1 MYSFST
7 QTRIRYGE
15 TDQMGYCYYG
25 NYALYLEVG
34 RVEALRSLGMSY
46 KALENMQILLPVLEL
61 NIKYFKP
68 SFYDDLITIK
78 TSITKLPKVRI
89 HFEYE
94 IFNEKK
100 ELLTKASTVLVF
112 VSKENMKPTHCP
124 KTLSDLLTPFFN
136 N

>member
-7 QTRIRYGE
+7 KTRVRYGE

-34 RVEALRSLGMSY
+34 RVETLRALGMSY
-46 KALENMQILLPVLEL
+46 KQLEDTQILLPVLEL

-68 SFYDDLITIK
+68 CFYDDLITIK
-78 TSITKLPKVRI
+78 TNITELPKVRI
-89 HFEYE
+89 KFDYE

-100 ELLTKASTVLVF
+100 ELLTKATTTLVF
-112 VSKENMKPTHCP
+112 VSKKTMKPMNCP
-124 KTLSDLLTPFFN
+124 PALEKILLPYFN
-136 N
+136 